1 MSAHQRLTA
10 SSARWLPDTLAMP
23 FFHADAWR
31 VVPVWRTTAPRRRVT
46 RDAQLPWVAAALS
59 AASGRPRRAQHSS
72 VCGASLAMIITE
84 MKWIGT

>member
-31 VVPVWRTTAPRRRVT
+31 VIPV
-46 RDAQLPWVAAALS
+46 
-59 AASGRPRRAQHSS
+59 
-72 VCGASLAMIITE
+72 
-84 MKWIGT
+84 